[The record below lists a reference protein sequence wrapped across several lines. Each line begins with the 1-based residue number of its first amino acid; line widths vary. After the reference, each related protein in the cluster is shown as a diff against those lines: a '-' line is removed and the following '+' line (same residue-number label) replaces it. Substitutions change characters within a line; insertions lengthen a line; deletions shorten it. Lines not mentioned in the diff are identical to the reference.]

1 MDPKE
6 SRNFSKQFRER
17 VKMERGRENGLIQK
31 DLKLK
36 YFYLSKNIH
45 PFIMRL
51 LELSLSHSL
60 LQYFFFSFSLFF
72 SSVSLFWDFENI

>member
-6 SRNFSKQFRER
+6 PRNFSKQFRER
-17 VKMERGRENGLIQK
+17 VKMERGRENGLTQK

-51 LELSLSHSL
+51 LELSLSLSSSIL
-60 LQYFFFSFSLFF
+60 FLFFFSLFQLR
-72 SSVSLFWDFENI
+72 LFILGF